1 MPEAEYV
8 AKHIVF
14 QPEAASP
21 ERHLSER
28 TIQSHPLSSS
38 SSIATT
44 VIKISSTFASLPS
57 PIRICIEVLS
67 PECRE
72 LVKRVADRL
81 GQRVENEAM
90 TGFAS
95 YVLDRVTAAAEHDDD
110 DDGCR
115 RS

>member
-1 MPEAEYV
+1 MPEAEYA
-8 AKHIVF
+8 AKHLVF

-38 SSIATT
+38 IATT
-44 VIKISSTFASLPS
+44 VPKMSSTLASLPL

-81 GQRVENEAM
+81 GQRVENEVM
-90 TGFAS
+90 
-95 YVLDRVTAAAEHDDD
+95 
-110 DDGCR
+110 
-115 RS
+115 